1 MNKWKRNGIL
11 GAVLFVVFCGSIL
24 YIYHRE
30 TKPVTL
36 QFAMYAGSQWDVP
49 NDDYYKIIDET
60 IAEYEKKY
68 PNVKVKYTSG
78 ILKDDYSEWLSEQAL
93 KGKTPDVMM
102 VLSED
107 TATFASIGL
116 LLNLDQLIKSDDKF
130 DKSKYYAS
138 AYADGEYE
146 GSQYALPY
154 ESVPTM
160 MFINKTL
167 LKKEGIQI
175 PKGDWSW
182 NEFYGICKKVTKD
195 TNGDGLIDQFGVY
208 DYSWKNSVV
217 TNGGELFSK
226 DGSSSNLTNT
236 NVKEAI
242 KFTSKINEIS
252 GNQKATSNDF
262 DTGKVAFRPMTFAEY
277 KTYKPYPWRLK
288 KYSKFDW
295 DCIKL
300 PAGSNGKNIS
310 EVESLVMGI
319 GNSTKYQKEAWNFLK
334 MLTYNQK
341 TQQKIL
347 RDAQGISPLKE
358 VNQSKATE
366 KILQKEV
373 SQDGSVKLSLLNEI
387 MEQAVIEP
395 KFKNYYAVYQ
405 EMDQEIQYILNS
417 QGDIDDGLL
426 RLKQEVDQS
435 LNE

>member
-11 GAVLFVVFCGSIL
+11 GAILFVVFCGSIL

-36 QFAMYAGSQWDVP
+36 QFAMYAGSQWNVP

-107 TATFASIGL
+107 TSTFASIGL
-116 LLNLDQLIKSDDKF
+116 LLNLDQIIKSDDKF

-182 NEFYGICKKVTKD
+182 NEFYDICKKVTKD
-195 TNGDGLIDQFGVY
+195 TDGDGLIDQFGVY

-310 EVESLVMGI
+310 EVESLVLGI

-395 KFKNYYAVYQ
+395 KFKNYYVVYQ
-405 EMDQEIQYILNS
+405 EMDQAIQYILNS

>member
-36 QFAMYAGSQWDVP
+36 QFAMYAGSQWNVP

-107 TATFASIGL
+107 TSTFASIGL

-182 NEFYGICKKVTKD
+182 NEFYDICKKVTKD
-195 TNGDGLIDQFGVY
+195 TDGDGLIDQFGVY

-395 KFKNYYAVYQ
+395 KFKNYYTVYQ

>member
-11 GAVLFVVFCGSIL
+11 GAILFVVFCGSIL

-36 QFAMYAGSQWDVP
+36 QFAMYAGSQWNVP

-107 TATFASIGL
+107 TSTFASIGL
-116 LLNLDQLIKSDDKF
+116 LLNLDQIIKSDDKF

-182 NEFYGICKKVTKD
+182 NEFYDICKKVTKD
-195 TNGDGLIDQFGVY
+195 TDGDGLIDQFGVY

-395 KFKNYYAVYQ
+395 KFKNYYTVYQ

>member
-11 GAVLFVVFCGSIL
+11 GAILFVVFCGSIL

-36 QFAMYAGSQWDVP
+36 QFAMYAGSQWNVP

-107 TATFASIGL
+107 TSTFASIGL

-182 NEFYGICKKVTKD
+182 NEFYDICKKVTKD
-195 TNGDGLIDQFGVY
+195 TDGDGLIDQFGVY

-395 KFKNYYAVYQ
+395 KFKNYYTVYQ